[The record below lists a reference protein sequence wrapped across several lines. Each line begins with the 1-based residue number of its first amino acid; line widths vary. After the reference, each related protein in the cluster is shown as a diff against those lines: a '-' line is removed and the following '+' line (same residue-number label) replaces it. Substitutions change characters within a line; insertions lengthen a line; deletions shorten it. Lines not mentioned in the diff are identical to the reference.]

1 MSGSRVRLRLRG
13 LTRDRSA
20 PEAVLERFT
29 SRLGPPLA
37 PEELLLQLVEALK
50 ASLRASRA
58 EAWIVDGG
66 SVTRTVSVPHRGE
79 GDRFEIATRE
89 HRQLSRPYVYGRA
102 WAQLWVP
109 SLLGGRDDCSLR
121 IAPVV
126 NEGEPLAILVVERS
140 AREDFT
146 TAEERALSELARH
159 LGLSLHNE
167 RLRIVLEATLADVR
181 RANDELQ
188 ASRARIVET
197 ADAERRRIER
207 DLHDGAQQQ
216 LIALSIDLQLA
227 RDALHTDVAVAAARL
242 EHASTAAADA
252 IDELTD
258 LAHGI
263 YPPVLRD
270 AGLDAAVRMAARRHP
285 SAVRV
290 DAAGLERH
298 QPAVEAAIYFAIVEA
313 LQNAAKHAAGAPVTI
328 TVTQDGA
335 GVRFDVADEGPGF
348 ELGAAPRG
356 QGMLNIGD
364 RIGAIGGCVTWESAP
379 GAGTRVRGSV
389 PVAYQEP
396 A

>member
-1 MSGSRVRLRLRG
+1 MSGSRVRLGLRG

-66 SVTRTVSVPHRGE
+66 RVTRTVSVPHRGE
-79 GDRFEIATRE
+79 GDSFDIATRE
-89 HRQLSRPYVYGRA
+89 HRQLSRPHVYGRA

-140 AREDFT
+140 ARDDFT

-242 EHASTAAADA
+242 DHASTAAADA

-285 SAVRV
+285 SSVSV
-290 DAAGLERH
+290 HAARLERH
-298 QPAVEAAIYFAIVEA
+298 PPAVEAAIYFAIVEA

-328 TVTQDGA
+328 TVAEDGA
-335 GVRFDVADEGPGF
+335 RIEFDVADEGPGF
-348 ELGAAPRG
+348 ALGAAPSG

-364 RIGAIGGCVTWESAP
+364 RIGAIGGCVAWESSP

-389 PVAYQEP
+389 PVAQE
-396 A
+396 AA